1 MDEDGRRVMQ
11 EQGVEVGR
19 GGEPDAASLPR
30 RRHMDTRLAFPERQ
44 RVTLTD
50 SSLQLQLHF
59 ASLHSASLETS
70 HHC

>member
-1 MDEDGRRVMQ
+1 
-11 EQGVEVGR
+11 
-19 GGEPDAASLPR
+19 
-30 RRHMDTRLAFPERQ
+30 MDTRLAFPERQ